1 MFPFMLFVD
10 FDFETFILFVCWFGV
25 DWIGLVC
32 LFCVFVGLFVLC
44 VCWFVCLFVCLLVG
58 WLVGWLV
65 GFGLV
70 CFVLFCFVLLVGLIV
85 FGLVFF
91 VCLCVLFF
99 VCEGPGRRLEEDK
112 GSGLRRLRDQEL
124 LNGGAS

>member
-44 VCWFVCLFVCLLVG
+44 VCWFVCFVCLLVCLFCVFVG
-58 WLVGWLV
+58 LFVCLFVGWLV
-65 GFGLV
+65 GLVGWLGLV
-70 CFVLFCFVLLVGLIV
+70 WFVLFCFVLFCWLV
-85 FGLVFF
+85 
-91 VCLCVLFF
+91 
-99 VCEGPGRRLEEDK
+99 
-112 GSGLRRLRDQEL
+112 
-124 LNGGAS
+124 

>member
-70 CFVLFCFVLLVGLIV
+70 WFVLFCFVGWFDCVW
-85 FGLVFF
+85 FGFLCLF
-91 VCLCVLFF
+91 VCF
-99 VCEGPGRRLEEDK
+99 VFCLRRPWKKTGRRQRE
-112 GSGLRRLRDQEL
+112 RV
-124 LNGGAS
+124 ASTS